1 MSGYTKVNLRDVEDQ
16 APSFGFAPDLEARFA
31 SSALDLGSSG
41 ISYQRLAPNFR
52 LPFGHRHKE
61 QEEIYLVVAGSGRV
75 KLDDEVIEL
84 RQWDALR
91 LPPEIMRNVEAGP
104 EGVELIAFGA
114 PKLASPQAD
123 VEMTPNWWAD

>member
-1 MSGYTKVNLRDVEDQ
+1 M
-16 APSFGFAPDLEARFA
+16 
-31 SSALDLGSSG
+31 
-41 ISYQRLAPNFR
+41 
-52 LPFGHRHKE
+52 
-61 QEEIYLVVAGSGRV
+61 